1 MKKKWLSVF
10 AVALVVLFSSNSLAA
25 NLDDGVW
32 SYGGHHEIGNWGAF
46 SNYWH
51 PTEKHW
57 SQVVRHSDSESDKGY
72 ADADK
77 TSKAFLNT
85 SIGEK
90 VSFYR
95 GF

>member
-1 MKKKWLSVF
+1 MKKKWLSVC
-10 AVALVVLFSSNSLAA
+10 AVALVVLFSSNALAA
-25 NLDDGVW
+25 SLNDGVW

-57 SQVVRHSDSESDKGY
+57 SRVVRHSDSKAVKAY
-72 ADADK
+72 AEAEL
-77 TSKAFLNT
+77 TSKAFVNT
-85 SIGEK
+85 KIGEK